1 MKKSTIICLILAVLL
16 VAAGLGLFT
25 VAMTALNW
33 DFSNLSTV
41 RYETNI
47 HEVSEAFTNIA
58 IDTETA
64 DIVFL
69 PSPDGKC
76 RVECYEQE
84 NMSHSVTVQDGTLT
98 VCLMDGSTPEGF
110 IPHIGINFDIPKV
123 MVYLPATQYAALSLH
138 ATTGDV
144 TVPKDFS
151 FDSADISM
159 TTGQID
165 FSASAAGL
173 VKLQTTTGNIRTTAT
188 AVGTLE
194 LSVTTGEITVSDVT
208 CRGTVTADVSTGDAN
223 ITNLRCEN
231 LLSQGRTG
239 DITMKNVIA
248 SDSFSIQRT
257 TGDITFDRC
266 DASEIFFRTSTGD
279 VRGSLLSEKVFI
291 AQTDTGHV
299 TVPRVGSGGMC
310 QIDTT
315 TGDIYIT
322 LVR

>member
-1 MKKSTIICLILAVLL
+1 MKKATIICLILAVLL

-64 DIVFL
+64 GIVFV

-84 NMSHSVTVQDGTLT
+84 NMSHSVTVQDGILT

-123 MVYLPATQYAALSLH
+123 TVYLPATQYAALSLH

-144 TVPKDFS
+144 TVPEDFS

-159 TTGQID
+159 TTGQIN

-173 VKLQTTTGNIRTTAT
+173 VMLNTTTGNIRTAAT

-194 LSVTTGEITVSDVT
+194 ISVTTGEITVSDVT
-208 CRGTVTADVSTGDAN
+208 CQGTVTTDVSTGDAN

-231 LLSQGRTG
+231 LLSQGSTG

-266 DASEIFFRTSTGD
+266 DASEILVKTSTGD
-279 VRGSLLSEKVFI
+279 VTGSLLTEKNFI
-291 AQTDTGHV
+291 AQTNTGDV
-299 TVPRVGSGGMC
+299 TVPRISSGGVC

-322 LVR
+322 LVS